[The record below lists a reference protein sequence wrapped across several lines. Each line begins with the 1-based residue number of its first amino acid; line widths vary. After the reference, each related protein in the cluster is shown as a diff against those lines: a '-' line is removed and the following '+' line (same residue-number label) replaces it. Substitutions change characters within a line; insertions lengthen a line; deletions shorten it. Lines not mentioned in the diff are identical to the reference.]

1 MPTGISGLYKNTKGA
16 NSKEKALEYFKEKY
30 RLLLDNFGEEKH
42 QEEIEY
48 HKIVIRMLEKELRND
63 GMV

>member
-1 MPTGISGLYKNTKGA
+1 MPTVPN
-16 NSKEKALEYFKEKY
+16 NKEKALEYFKEKY

-42 QEEIEY
+42 REEIEY
-48 HKIVIRMLEKELRND
+48 HKIVIRMLEKEIRND

>member
-1 MPTGISGLYKNTKGA
+1 MTAVTSN
-16 NSKEKALEYFKEKY
+16 KEKALEYFKEKY

-42 QEEIEY
+42 WEEIEY
-48 HKIVIRMLEKELRND
+48 HKIVIRMLEKEIRND